1 MSKFYD
7 IDLPFGEKYEQQLKE
22 FYQGKKIEV
31 KTERDIWKSTGNH
44 VVEYK
49 YKGNP
54 SGIAVTQAEFWG
66 VVLTLQ
72 DNPVMFYIVP
82 TDKMKIFEIK
92 YYNKKKITKGV

>member
-22 FYQGKKIEV
+22 FFEGTNIEV
-31 KTERDIWKSTGNH
+31 KTERDIWKETGNH

-54 SGIAVTQAEFWG
+54 SEHQPCIAEPWGIFVKYKGSPSKPRRAAQIF
-66 VVLTLQ
+66 VVSAKLQ
-72 DNPVMFYIVP
+72 RGPS
-82 TDKMKIFEIK
+82 ES
-92 YYNKKKITKGV
+92 